1 MNKSIRL
8 KKIIF
13 LVIAIVF
20 VFNLV
25 KQGKTMNRI
34 AKEKQQQEIK
44 LENLQQDTQ
53 RLKEENDKAQT
64 DEYLEK
70 LAREKLSMIKNG
82 EFSVVNKTSK

>member
-1 MNKSIRL
+1 MYINKIKLTNFR
-8 KKIIF
+8 
-13 LVIAIVF
+13 
-20 VFNLV
+20 NY
-25 KQGKTMNRI
+25 
-34 AKEKQQQEIK
+34 EQQEIK

>member
-44 LENLQQDTQ
+44 LQNLQQDTQ

-70 LAREKLSMIKNG
+70 LAREMLSMIKNG

>member
-34 AKEKQQQEIK
+34 AKEKQDQDIK

-53 RLKEENDKAQT
+53 RLKEESDKVKT

-70 LAREKLSMIKNG
+70 LAREKLSMIKSG
-82 EFSVVNKTSK
+82 EFSVVSKTSE

>member
-44 LENLQQDTQ
+44 LQNLQQDTQ

>member
-1 MNKSIRL
+1 
-8 KKIIF
+8 
-13 LVIAIVF
+13 
-20 VFNLV
+20 
-25 KQGKTMNRI
+25 MNRI

-44 LENLQQDTQ
+44 LQNLQQDTQ

>member
-82 EFSVVNKTSK
+82 EFSVVNKTSE

>member
-1 MNKSIRL
+1 M
-8 KKIIF
+8 IF
-13 LVIAIVF
+13 LVIALVF

-82 EFSVVNKTSK
+82 EFSVVNKTSE